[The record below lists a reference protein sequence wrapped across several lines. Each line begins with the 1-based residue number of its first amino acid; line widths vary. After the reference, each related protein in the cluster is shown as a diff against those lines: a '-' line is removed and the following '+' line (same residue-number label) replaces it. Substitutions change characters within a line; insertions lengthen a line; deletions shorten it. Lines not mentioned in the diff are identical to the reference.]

1 MVYLSSGTSCPPN
14 MHKSPSFCGAP
25 VNAPD
30 GLIIEENPG
39 KARCLAADEPWEQV
53 RCELSWGRIGDLAF
67 GGDFDGDGLGDLV
80 RWRHSEAR
88 FFLVVSGG
96 ACPRGTESDGQQCR
110 LQLGSPGVE
119 PKPGDYD
126 GDGVSDLAVRDRH
139 TGVRRISGGGRDF
152 AGAWELVPDAGDQ
165 GGTASADSAAS
176 AKSRYDPLEARSRM
190 RRDLGVDT
198 IPEDPIVGRCLRRLA
213 NYRSVVQGIWRKGS
227 GSFEHPVL
235 RHAANDL
242 LYRILSDM
250 LPSDYVLTGA
260 SGYPVFPAD
269 VSADYDGDGQADL
282 AVLTDL
288 SLVPDGTSWKLLVV
302 VPSTGA
308 CPPHLAQNVHGGLS
322 ICATVL
328 ADFEDDDRPII
339 ATDDPPVYVGNA
351 LEAWCNDTD

>member
-1 MVYLSSGTSCPPN
+1 V
-14 MHKSPSFCGAP
+14 
-25 VNAPD
+25 
-30 GLIIEENPG
+30 
-39 KARCLAADEPWEQV
+39 RCLAEVEPWEQI
-53 RCELSWGRIGDLAF
+53 RCELAWGRNDDLGF

-88 FFLVVSGG
+88 FFLMVSGG
-96 ACPRGTESDGQQCR
+96 ACPGETESDGQQCR

-139 TGVRRISGGGRDF
+139 TGVRQISGGGRDF

-165 GGTASADSAAS
+165 GGMASTDSAAS
-176 AKSRYDPLEARSRM
+176 ARSRYDPLEARGRM
-190 RRDLGVDT
+190 RGDLGVDNT
-198 IPEDPIVGRCLRRLA
+198 PEDPIVGRCLRRLA
-213 NYRSVVQGIWRKGS
+213 TYRSVIQGIGRKDS
-227 GSFEHPVL
+227 GRFEHPVL
-235 RHAANDL
+235 GHAVNHL

-260 SGYPVFPAD
+260 MGYPVFPAD
-269 VSADYDGDGQADL
+269 VSADYDGDGLADL

-288 SLVPDGTSWKLLVV
+288 SLPLDGTSWKLLVV

-308 CPPHLAQNVHGGLS
+308 CPPHLARDVHEGLS

-339 ATDDPPVYVGNA
+339 ATDDQPVYVANA
-351 LEAWCNDTD
+351 LESWCNGTN